1 MFFRKRVES
10 RRMGWA
16 HQVREYGIK
25 VYATLRLISHQ
36 IKDERKTFSMFKIF
50 LRICCFLDFDV
61 EERDE
66 V

>member
-1 MFFRKRVES
+1 
-10 RRMGWA
+10 MGWA
-16 HQVREYGIK
+16 HQVREYEIK

-50 LRICCFLDFDV
+50 LRICCFLDFD
-61 EERDE
+61 EEGRDE